1 MAISKWGIAALPLMT
16 VMMLGWFQTPLPQP
30 QPAASLVERV
40 AALEMTVAAQAEQ
53 NEQLA
58 QRVAQLETVVG
69 ISPTP
74 TVTPTNTPTRTP
86 TPSPMPTAT
95 HTPSPTST
103 TAPPEPYERA
113 ATCAEILQVWREGT
127 TDEFLALRRTRVID
141 RWLINWEGWVSRVHS
156 ELDAWNNEYY
166 IIVDQESDDLAATC
180 GAYITLADQEAVLRY
195 REGQRLRVTGR
206 IEDILIVFG
215 YLALYLESD
224 TVTIEMLD

>member
-1 MAISKWGIAALPLMT
+1 MDTRKWVLAALPLMT
-16 VMMLGWFQTPLPQP
+16 VMMLGLFQTPLPQP

-40 AALEMTVAAQAEQ
+40 AALETTVAAQAEQ

-103 TAPPEPYERA
+103 TVPPGPYEHA

-141 RWLINWEGWVSRVHS
+141 RWLIGWEGWVSLVHS
-156 ELDAWNNEYY
+156 ELDPWNNEYY
-166 IIVDQESDDLAATC
+166 IVVDQESGDLAATC
-180 GAYITLADQEAVLRY
+180 SAYITLADQEVVLRY
-195 REGQRLRVTGR
+195 REGQRLRVTGQ

-215 YLALYLESD
+215 YLALYLEQD
-224 TVTIEMLD
+224 TVTIEILD